1 MEGPHSAIGSRPPE
15 PQPLAWAGVRRVVV
29 TLEPHELEAL
39 RPFWYPVLPLE
50 QLGDGPVG
58 LDLLGQ
64 RLVLWRTAAAG
75 GDGAVAVAE
84 DRCAHRS
91 ARLSGGRVTE
101 AGCLVCPYHGW
112 EFDADGSCRKVP
124 QEPAR
129 PIPARFRI
137 RAHRA
142 RVRYG
147 YVWVCLAP
155 EARHPIPVFAE
166 AEDPAV
172 RLIHGFFE
180 TWRCSPFR
188 VIENGLDNYHHHFV
202 HRGLLEATSPIP
214 APLRDGIEPTEDG
227 FRFSLPLE
235 VANNGTLSATLDDHS
250 QRLTV
255 ERRVR
260 WIAPLGLSLELGW
273 PNGLRQRIVLFAVPQ
288 DGRDSRIVRFY
299 FRNDREEQVP
309 EANVTRFERGLIDQD
324 RRILEGIVGAYGAA
338 PVHENLIEADQPIA
352 LMRQRL
358 RQLLDGTGAAVA
370 GPSH

>member
-1 MEGPHSAIGSRPPE
+1 M
-15 PQPLAWAGVRRVVV
+15 

-50 QLGDGPVG
+50 QLGSEPLS

-64 RLVLWRTAAAG
+64 RLVLWRLA
-75 GDGAVAVAE
+75 GDGSGSDVSVAVAE
-84 DRCAHRS
+84 DRCCHRS
-91 ARLSGGRVTE
+91 ARLSGGWVTDG
-101 AGCLVCPYHGW
+101 GCLVCPYHGW
-112 EFDADGSCRKVP
+112 EFEADGRCRRVP
-124 QEPAR
+124 QDPDR
-129 PIPARFRI
+129 PVSPRFRI

-142 RVRYG
+142 QLRYG

-155 EARHPIPVFAE
+155 EAQQAIPEFPE
-166 AEDPAV
+166 ASDPGV

-188 VIENGLDNYHHHFV
+188 VIENGLDNYHHYFV
-202 HRGLLEATSPIP
+202 HRGLLQATTPIP
-214 APLRDGIEPTEDG
+214 EPLRDGIEPTADG

-235 VANNGTLSATLDDHS
+235 VANNGSLSATLDDHS
-250 QRLTV
+250 HQLTV
-255 ERRVR
+255 ERRVS

-299 FRNDREEQVP
+299 FRNDDEEQVP
-309 EANVTRFERGLIDQD
+309 EASVTRFERGLIDQD
-324 RRILEGIVGAYGAA
+324 RRILEGIDGAYGAA
-338 PVHENLIEADQPIA
+338 PIHETLIEADQPIA

-358 RQLLDGTGAAVA
+358 RQLLSGPAVDPAAGTSTAPDPA
-370 GPSH
+370 PSH